1 MHLGRDGGLEAVDA
15 LARERADA
23 VELRIDGARGELVAA
38 RCRDRVLAHALGQ
51 PVGDLLRAGHVDLV
65 RHHDARARRQLVG
78 VQRQLAVDD
87 IVILQRIASLV
98 VARQVHHVHDERRA
112 LDVAQELVSQT
123 APFVRALDEAGDVG
137 HDEAVVPRTRHA
149 EVRHER
155 GERVV
160 GDLRPRRA
168 HLSDERRLARRRH
181 AHEGRVG
188 HELHLQLD
196 PALLRRLAQLGER
209 GRASGRRHEVDVAAA
224 AHAALG
230 HGDAFAVVR
239 EVGDELAHFLRF
251 FEILV
256 DDRAHRHLEH
266 KVLAGGSVHARALAV
281 RAALGFEM
289 VFEAVFDERGQ
300 AGIGLDHN
308 VAAVTAIAAVRTA
321 LRHMS
326 LAAK

>member
-1 MHLGRDGGLEAVDA
+1 M
-15 LARERADA
+15 
-23 VELRIDGARGELVAA
+23 
-38 RCRDRVLAHALGQ
+38 
-51 PVGDLLRAGHVDLV
+51 
-65 RHHDARARRQLVG
+65 
-78 VQRQLAVDD
+78 
-87 IVILQRIASLV
+87 
-98 VARQVHHVHDERRA
+98 HDERRA

-239 EVGDELAHFLRF
+239 EV
-251 FEILV
+251 
-256 DDRAHRHLEH
+256 
-266 KVLAGGSVHARALAV
+266 LAGGSVHARALAV

>member
-1 MHLGRDGGLEAVDA
+1 MGGRGNIHFVT
-15 LARERADA
+15 
-23 VELRIDGARGELVAA
+23 
-38 RCRDRVLAHALGQ
+38 
-51 PVGDLLRAGHVDLV
+51 PT
-65 RHHDARARRQLVG
+65 
-78 VQRQLAVDD
+78 
-87 IVILQRIASLV
+87 
-98 VARQVHHVHDERRA
+98 RRA
-112 LDVAQELVSQT
+112 
-123 APFVRALDEAGDVG
+123 P
-137 HDEAVVPRTRHA
+137 
-149 EVRHER
+149 
-155 GERVV
+155 
-160 GDLRPRRA
+160 
-168 HLSDERRLARRRH
+168 
-181 AHEGRVG
+181 
-188 HELHLQLD
+188 
-196 PALLRRLAQLGER
+196 
-209 GRASGRRHEVDVAAA
+209 
-224 AHAALG
+224 
-230 HGDAFAVVR
+230 AFAVVR